1 MPTIQEIMVETE
13 NRMGKSVD
21 ALSRELD
28 AIRTGRA
35 SPALLDNLSV
45 DYYGAPT
52 PLKQIASISV
62 PEPRV
67 LMVQPWDKQ
76 AVQDIEK
83 GILRSDL
90 GLVPN
95 TDGVV
100 IRIVIP
106 TLTEERRRDLVRVV
120 KTKVED
126 SHVAA
131 RNVRRDSLEKLRA
144 EERGKNISKDDGRRA
159 QNQLQQITDA
169 HISRMDALGKD
180 KEAEVMEV

>member
-1 MPTIQEIMVETE
+1 MPSIQEIMVETE
-13 NRMGKSVD
+13 GRMGKSVD

-35 SPALLDNLSV
+35 SPALLDNLTV

-52 PLKQIASISV
+52 PLNQIASISV

-76 AVQDIEK
+76 ALQAIEK
-83 GILRSDL
+83 GILKSDL

-95 TDGVV
+95 TDGTVV
-100 IRIVIP
+100 RIVIP

-120 KTKVED
+120 KAKVEE
-126 SHVAA
+126 SHVAT

-144 EERGKNISKDDGRRA
+144 EEKNKTISKDEGRRA
-159 QNQLQQITDA
+159 QTQLQQVTDA
-169 HISRMDALGKD
+169 HISRMDALGRD
-180 KEAEVMEV
+180 KETEVMEV

>member
-1 MPTIQEIMVETE
+1 MPTVQEIMVETE
-13 NRMGKSVD
+13 DRMGKSVA

-62 PEPRV
+62 PEARV

-76 AVQDIEK
+76 AVQAIEK
-83 GILRSDL
+83 GILTSDL

-95 TDGVV
+95 TDGAV

-120 KTKVED
+120 KSKVED
-126 SHVAA
+126 AHVAA
-131 RNVRRDSLEKLRA
+131 RNVRRDGLEKLRA
-144 EERGKNISKDDGRRA
+144 EERGKNISRDDGRRA
-159 QNQLQQITDA
+159 QTQLQQITDA
-169 HISRMDALGKD
+169 HISRMDALGQD
-180 KEAEVMEV
+180 KEAEVMEG

>member
-1 MPTIQEIMVETE
+1 MASVQEIMVETE
-13 NRMGKSVD
+13 VRMGKSVD
-21 ALSRELD
+21 ALSRDLS

-35 SPALLDNLSV
+35 SPALLDNLMV

-76 AVQDIEK
+76 AVQGVEK
-83 GILRSDL
+83 GILKSDL

-95 TDGVV
+95 TDGSV

-120 KTKVED
+120 KGKVED
-126 SHVAA
+126 AHVSA

-144 EERGKNISKDDGRRA
+144 EERNKTISKDDARRA
-159 QNQLQQITDA
+159 QTQLQQITDA
-169 HISRMDALGKD
+169 HVSRMSALGRE